1 MFSSISPSMFLII
14 FFLLACIEEY
24 VMRYFVMRKFIDVYG
39 IALCL
44 LRASLALEKKYILYN
59 ICTIHVQNIPVQV
72 FVCVSMSY
80 K

>member
-1 MFSSISPSMFLII
+1 
-14 FFLLACIEEY
+14 
-24 VMRYFVMRKFIDVYG
+24 MRYFVMRKFIDIYG

-59 ICTIHVQNIPVQV
+59 ICTIRVQNIPVQV